1 MARRWQAVTCPPIP
15 LRTSGGGDSFFVFR
29 AGAGQAESAYHKA
42 LHLAY
47 KKHGRCEPMA
57 SLRRTALSQRDLDLF
72 QSAAIPTLRIWG
84 LTSTQWDTH
93 REMFSSHAY
102 TIGALD
108 CTHFCVPSGVMEAWV
123 SATTNALMHS
133 YGRVGGR

>member
-1 MARRWQAVTCPPIP
+1 
-15 LRTSGGGDSFFVFR
+15 
-29 AGAGQAESAYHKA
+29 
-42 LHLAY
+42 
-47 KKHGRCEPMA
+47 MA